1 LTMGGE
7 SDTMVLSIGE
17 LRRARLFMQSGSE
30 KKTVVFYC
38 ALAATRRTDDRGR
51 MMENRPVLF
60 VFCLLSSV
68 FCFLFFAGNARGDIV
83 KVDLYGEVTS
93 IVDQAGLLGG
103 QVNVGNEITGWY
115 RFDTSTPDSKPLT
128 TEGDYQQTT
137 PLCGISLN
145 INGMLFASQPTNMD
159 FLIKVINDTSSKD
172 SYLLSSTS
180 NLPTAGGLE
189 VSSIHWQLDDSTCS
203 ALSSDALVAAI
214 PQQWESNVLDITC
227 RGAGGAARIKAIIP
241 YTEVVPEPAS
251 ALMISLGFLL
261 IGRRRSKKSNI
272 KK

>member
-1 LTMGGE
+1 
-7 SDTMVLSIGE
+7 
-17 LRRARLFMQSGSE
+17 MQSGSE
-30 KKTVVFYC
+30 KKAVVFYC
-38 ALAATRRTDDRGR
+38 ALAAGI
-51 MMENRPVLF
+51 
-60 VFCLLSSV
+60 LLSM
-68 FCFLFFAGNARGDIV
+68 GGYARGDIA

-103 QVNVGNEITGWY
+103 QDNVGNEITGWY
-115 RFDTSTPDSKPLT
+115 RFDTSTPDSNPLT

-145 INGMLFASQPTNMD
+145 INGMLFASQPQNMN

-172 SYLLSSTS
+172 SYLLSSTF
-180 NLPTAGGLE
+180 NLPAAGDLE
-189 VSSIHWQLDDSTCS
+189 VSSIRWQLDDSTSS
-203 ALSSDALVAAI
+203 ALSSDALV
-214 PQQWESNVLDITC
+214 PVTPWQWGSSVLDITC
-227 RGAGGAARIKAIIP
+227 RGAGGVARIEAIIP